1 MVYGKY
7 NKKITNENSKLSP
20 IGPYGKT
27 KLRAE
32 ELINSEKDFRINFET
47 ALASPG
53 TIARQTIASD
63 ITRGCYHGHVL
74 DNIAA

>member
-7 NKKITNENSKLSP
+7 NTKITNENSKLSP

-32 ELINSEKDFRINFET
+32 ELINSEILAGSINC
-47 ALASPG
+47 
-53 TIARQTIASD
+53 TIF
-63 ITRGCYHGHVL
+63 VL
-74 DNIAA
+74 D